1 MATASVTGSAGDVL
15 ELVRSGAVVTRS
27 DVMEVT
33 GLSRSTVMSRV
44 GTLLAAGLVTET
56 PEVGR
61 AVTGRP
67 PAALSFN
74 ERAGVVLAADL
85 GARHG
90 RLAVCSLAG
99 EALVER
105 DQPIRI
111 ADGPETI
118 LGWLSDTFDELLAE
132 AGRNRG
138 DVLALGV
145 GVPGPVDVSTGRPV
159 RPPIMP
165 GWDRHPVAGELTT
178 RFGAPTFVE
187 RDVNAM
193 ALGEHRTQWPD
204 VRHMAFVKVGTGIG
218 AGVITDGSL
227 LRGSHGRAG
236 DIGHLR
242 AIIESDVLCTCGN
255 RGCVGAVASGA
266 AIIRQLG
273 GDGIEASST
282 ADVVALVNAGDARA
296 THRLREAARLI
307 GAALAAVVSVAAPSL
322 IVVGG
327 ALAEASEPV
336 LAGIRESVY
345 QRSSSQA
352 TGDLRILTSRLGAR
366 AGVVGAATLA
376 LDNALSPE
384 SIDALLARR
393 EVVS

>member
-1 MATASVTGSAGDVL
+1 
-15 ELVRSGAVVTRS
+15 
-27 DVMEVT
+27 MEVT
-33 GLSRSTVMSRV
+33 GLSRSTVMARV
-44 GTLLAAGLVTET
+44 GALLAAGLVTES
-56 PEVGR
+56 PELGR
-61 AVTGRP
+61 SGGGRP

-74 ERAGVVLAADL
+74 ESAGVVLVADL

-90 RLAVCSLAG
+90 RLAVCNLAG

-105 DQPIRI
+105 DQPIQI
-111 ADGPETI
+111 AHGPERV
-118 LGWLSDTFDELLAE
+118 LGWLGDSFDELLAE
-132 AGRNRG
+132 AGRTRG

-145 GVPGPVDVSTGRPV
+145 DVPGPVDVSTGRPV

-165 GWDRHPVAGELTT
+165 GWDKHPVADELTG

-193 ALGEHRTQWPD
+193 ALGEHRTQSPD
-204 VRHMAFVKVGTGIG
+204 MRHMVFVKVGTGIG
-218 AGVITDGSL
+218 AGVISDGSL
-227 LRGSHGRAG
+227 LRGNQGRAG
-236 DIGHLR
+236 DIGHIR
-242 AIIESDVLCTCGN
+242 AIVESDVLCTCGN

-266 AIIRQLG
+266 AIVRQLHEE
-273 GDGIEASST
+273 GIEASST
-282 ADVVALVNAGDARA
+282 ADVVSLVKSGHAGA
-296 THRLREAARLI
+296 THRVREAGRLI
-307 GAALAAVVSVAAPSL
+307 GAALAAVVSVVAPTA

-327 ALAEASEPV
+327 AMAEASDPL

-345 QRSSSQA
+345 QRSSPLA

-376 LDNALSPE
+376 LDYALSPV

-393 EVVS
+393 EVAA